1 MCGIA
6 GCVMPSGAQPDR
18 AALERMARLLAHRG
32 PDDEGIE
39 VDGPV
44 GLVHRRL
51 AIVDPSPA
59 GAQPMRGD
67 DGWWLT
73 YNGEVFNHLA
83 LREELPGAW
92 RGGSDTETVLR
103 ALERWGD
110 DALRRFNGLFAFA
123 AIDPRRRELLL
134 VRDRLGVKP
143 LYLARHAGGLWF
155 ASELR
160 ALLAAGV
167 PARPRREVIR
177 HAVVPG
183 WVGGE
188 LTPLEGVDRLLPGTL
203 MRVDLDTLEVR
214 PRRWWRPRD
223 LVDPGRA
230 AELAALPRAR
240 QVDAAE
246 EALRTSVRRRLMAD
260 VPVGTLCSG
269 GIDSSLITSFA
280 AEEQPG
286 LVAVNASVVDQPD
299 ADEGPW
305 ARKVA
310 DRIGVELHTVEV
322 TARSFRTG
330 FVRTVEHHEYP
341 LIHPGSVPMVELAA
355 LARANGVKVL
365 LSGEG
370 ADELFGGYDW
380 TSAPAVR
387 LFGARRSP
395 RRLPRALA
403 AWARTRLRER
413 RADGPPEALA
423 RYEAAVRADAGAAY
437 AHHHGLRRHI
447 ERELAADL
455 ELYLI
460 HLLTRQDKC
469 TMASSVET
477 RVPFLDPDVV
487 ALGLNL
493 PLEARVEPQRKGI
506 LRDLA
511 RRIVGDDIADRPK
524 IGFGF
529 RTRAAIEDGADPA
542 FLREGRLREVLETPE
557 DEWRDGLAAMPEQ
570 WALPVWSAEV
580 WCRLVLDGTPRDE
593 VEDALWR
600 AGAV

>member
-6 GCVMPSGAQPDR
+6 GCVMPPGVQPDR
-18 AALERMARLLAHRG
+18 RALERMSRVLEHRG
-32 PDDEGIE
+32 PDGDGIE
-39 VDGPV
+39 VVGGV

-73 YNGEVFNHLA
+73 YNGEVFNHAA
-83 LREELPGAW
+83 LRDELPGRW

-103 ALERWGD
+103 ALECWGD
-110 DALRRFNGLFAFA
+110 EALPRLNGLFAFA
-123 AIDPRRRELLL
+123 AVDARRGELLL

-143 LYLARHAGGLWF
+143 LYVARHAGGLWF

-160 ALLAAGV
+160 ALLVAGV
-167 PARPRREVIR
+167 PARPRRDVIR

-188 LTPLEGVDRLLPGTL
+188 LTPLEGIDRLPPGTL
-203 MRVDLDTLEVR
+203 MRIGLETLEVR
-214 PRRWWRPRD
+214 RRRWWRPRD
-223 LVDPGRA
+223 VVDPERG

-240 QVDAAE
+240 QAEAVE

-269 GIDSSLITSFA
+269 GIDSSLITLLA

-286 LVAVNASVVDQPD
+286 LVALNAAVVDQPD

-305 ARKVA
+305 ARTVA
-310 DRIGVELHTVEV
+310 ARIGAELHTVEV
-322 TARSFRTG
+322 TARSFRAG
-330 FVRTVEHHEYP
+330 FVRTVDHHEYP

-380 TSAPAVR
+380 TSAGAVR
-387 LFGARRSP
+387 LFGARRRP
-395 RRLPRALA
+395 LRVPRALA
-403 AWARTRLRER
+403 AWARAAARER
-413 RADGPPEALA
+413 RADGPPDAVA
-423 RYEAAVRADAGAAY
+423 RQEAAVRADARAAY
-437 AHHHGLRRHI
+437 GHHRGLRRHI
-447 ERELAADL
+447 EADLAAEV

-469 TMASSVET
+469 TMAASVET
-477 RVPFLDPDVV
+477 RVPFLDPDLVGL
-487 ALGLNL
+487 ALNL
-493 PLEARVEPQRKGI
+493 PLEARVEPQRKGV
-506 LRDLA
+506 LRDVA
-511 RRIVGDDIADRPK
+511 RRLVGDDVADRPK
-524 IGFGF
+524 LGFGF
-529 RTRAAIEDGADPA
+529 RTRPAIEEGADPA
-542 FLREGRLREVLETPE
+542 FLLEGRLREVLETPRE
-557 DEWRDGLAAMPEQ
+557 EWREGVAAMPEP
-570 WALPVWSAEV
+570 WALAVWSAEV

-600 AGAV
+600 PAAV